1 MEMRNKHVNHARN
14 IWDRAC
20 KHLPRVDQFWYKYAY
35 MEEMLANYD
44 KVREV
49 FEDWMTWE
57 PKENAWDAYIKFEER
72 RSETEKCRDILSR
85 FMEIFPE
92 TSSYMKAAKFEE

>member
-1 MEMRNKHVNHARN
+1 MEMRNKHVTHARN

-35 MEEMLANYD
+35 MEEMLGNFD
-44 KVREV
+44 KVREI

-57 PKENAWDAYIKFEER
+57 PKENAWDAYLKFEER
-72 RSETEKCRDILSR
+72 RD
-85 FMEIFPE
+85 EI
-92 TSSYMKAAKFEE
+92 